1 MKKHLIALSAL
12 GAGLLFG
19 AANSAAQVRAPA
31 PLRIGMSF
39 QELNNPAFVL
49 MKTTLDEM
57 AATIGASVIVTDA
70 RHDIAKQVAD
80 VEDMVQKKIDILLLN
95 PTDSSGIQSAVKQAK
110 AAGVVVVTVDAN
122 ALGPVD
128 SFVGSKNTDA
138 GRLACDALG
147 KSLGGQ
153 GEVAILD
160 GIAVLPIL
168 ERVKGCREAL
178 TKFPGIRIVSVQ
190 NGKQERAT
198 ALSVT
203 ENLLQA
209 HRQLKGIFSVND
221 TGAMGALA
229 AIEAS
234 GRNVKL
240 TSVDGAP
247 EAIKAMQKPN
257 AMFVATAAQFPRDMV
272 RLGLGIAL
280 AKKWGAQV
288 PASVPV
294 EVKLIDASSAKDFS
308 W

>member
-1 MKKHLIALSAL
+1 M
-12 GAGLLFG
+12 
-19 AANSAAQVRAPA
+19 
-31 PLRIGMSF
+31 
-39 QELNNPAFVL
+39 
-49 MKTTLDEM
+49 
-57 AATIGASVIVTDA
+57 
-70 RHDIAKQVAD
+70 
-80 VEDMVQKKIDILLLN
+80 
-95 PTDSSGIQSAVKQAK
+95 
-110 AAGVVVVTVDAN
+110 VVVTVDAN

-128 SFVGSKNTDA
+128 SYVGSRNTDA
-138 GRLACDALG
+138 GRISCEALA
-147 KSLGGQ
+147 KSLAGQ

-178 TKFPGIRIVSVQ
+178 AKYPGIKVVTVQ

-198 ALSVT
+198 ALTVT
-203 ENLLQA
+203 ENMLQA

-234 GRNVKL
+234 GRSVRL

-247 EAIKAMQKPN
+247 EAIKAMQKPGSL
-257 AMFVATAAQFPRDMV
+257 FVATAAQFPRDMV

-288 PASVPV
+288 PSSIPV
-294 EVKLIDASSAKDFS
+294 EVKLIDAESAKSFS